1 MPLPLPLLAPIGFS
15 LATSAIGEVA
25 GKVLNKVGLTGTSKV
40 VRDTTHVA
48 SGALLGT
55 TANNIVNTLSS
66 PAR

>member
-1 MPLPLPLLAPIGFS
+1 MVAPAVASIGFS
-15 LATSAIGEVA
+15 LAASAAGDVL
-25 GKVLNKVGLTGTSKV
+25 GKVLDKVGLSGTSKV

>member
-1 MPLPLPLLAPIGFS
+1 MVAPLAVPMLTSMLISAGGELL
-15 LATSAIGEVA
+15 
-25 GKVLNKVGLTGTSKV
+25 GKGLNKVGLPGTSKV